1 MSHSA
6 DQIGPVASPD
16 SSAFTAAIGA
26 QAVAANPERSAWVEA
41 NAGSG
46 KTKVLIDRVARLLLT
61 RPDGRK
67 GAPPDSILCVTYTKA
82 AANEMLAR
90 LFATLGD
97 WSIASDEAL
106 RKNLSRLEGRAAS
119 DYSAEDL
126 RDARTLFARALETPG
141 GLRIETIHAFCARI
155 LRRFPL
161 EAGIAP
167 GFKEIEDREADE
179 LWQAVLN
186 SEIERAAAEHEEA
199 VITLSRATGGR
210 GIKAALETLR
220 FQREPL
226 LAFNR
231 RLQGSTAPM
240 SALIHEALNAPEGS
254 SEALIEDAMGAAF
267 PREKIST
274 LAEELAQ
281 HSKAKE
287 TDHKLVET
295 LRFACSDAPIVE
307 RFTRYC
313 EHFRSEKGWR
323 TKAIFTKEPGKSLP
337 NLADLYQL
345 TGDEGSEITRIKA
358 AHTTLKSIEAAERSE
373 ALLTLGLPIV
383 AAYQSEKR
391 KRAALDFDDLIE
403 QTRRL
408 LTVSNAAQW
417 VLYKLDGGL
426 THILLDEAQD
436 TSPRQWDL
444 INALV
449 EEFQAG
455 QGRERSAEPRTQFV
469 VGDPKQ
475 SIYSFQGADQEQF
488 ERERRGFIQ
497 REEALHSAALLPEM
511 VMSFRSSPE
520 VLTFV
525 DKVRELAPLPDATTD
540 AAPPFDANLS
550 HHEPRRANQPGRV
563 ELWPLITRENGDTEP
578 DDPWLPV
585 DHVPENAPTRR
596 LAEAIAK
603 TVRQA
608 IGQGETVWRE
618 DRATREWSRSPL
630 APQDIL
636 ILVRQ
641 RGPLFNAIIENL
653 KKLNLPVAGA
663 DRLKLLDVLGV
674 QDCLN
679 LLRFALQPGDD
690 LTLAEILR
698 GPFCGLIDDDHHLF
712 PLAHDRGDMSL
723 WERLST
729 STDPVFAQARA
740 FCQGLL
746 DHAGSGAHAFLAR
759 SLYEAID
766 EEGATGFDRLVQ
778 HLGEPVRDPV
788 RALLAKALRHD
799 MAAPAS
805 LQRFLEEI
813 EADESDLKRDLGEPE
828 REIRVMTVHGAK
840 GLQAPFVILPDT
852 TAATKTN
859 DSPIFLSAD
868 GVPLHSGSKGSDNAV
883 LAELRALRD
892 AAAERESRRLLYVAL
907 TRAQDRLII
916 CGAESGQ
923 NKKTGYA
930 KSSWYRWCQMA
941 MCDLTA
947 NTPPED
953 GERLDNVLAIGND
966 PICLPR
972 KMASNTQGTD
982 APSWITQHA
991 PAGAPLMA
999 PLSPSR
1005 LDASPAIT
1013 ISPFGEKRRERLRR
1027 GRLIHDLL
1035 QRLPLLPIAERQA
1048 AAERFL
1054 AAEDT
1059 LSQQQASE
1067 IISVSLNTLNDPQF
1081 ADIFSPAGRSEVPVV
1096 GKLGE
1101 DQIINGR
1108 VDRLLVSDTKVLII
1122 DYKTDQPAPTQ
1133 ASDVS
1138 SAYLKQM
1145 AAYQAILSKIYPEKA
1160 VECALLYTDGPHLV
1174 GLPDALLSE
1183 SLKGL
1188 NIGV

>member
-1 MSHSA
+1 MSHSI

-16 SSAFTAAIGA
+16 SPAFTAAIGA
-26 QAVAANPERSAWVEA
+26 QAIAANPERSAWVEA

-82 AANEMLAR
+82 AANEMLSR

-106 RKNLSRLEGRAAS
+106 RKNLSRLEGRRPS

-226 LAFNR
+226 LAFSR
-231 RLQGSTAPM
+231 RLQSSAAPM
-240 SALIHEALNAPEGS
+240 SALIREALNAPDGS
-254 SEALIEDAMGAAF
+254 SEDLIEAAMGVAF
-267 PREKIST
+267 PRAEIAPLTDVISG
-274 LAEELAQ
+274 
-281 HSKAKE
+281 HPKATGK
-287 TDHKLVET
+287 DHKLTEAI
-295 LRFACSDAPIVE
+295 RFACSDAPALE
-307 RFTRYC
+307 RWAVWLRAFTTASGDWAKSNPYGVC
-313 EHFRSEKGWR
+313 HKDDALIPDLFQVKG
-323 TKAIFTKEPGKSLP
+323 A
-337 NLADLYQL
+337 
-345 TGDEGSEITRIKA
+345 EGREITRVKA
-358 AHTTLKSIEAAERSE
+358 AHTALKSIEAAERSE

-383 AAYQSEKR
+383 AAYQREKR

-444 INALV
+444 INALLV
-449 EEFQAG
+449 EFQAG

-511 VMSFRSSPE
+511 VMSFRSSQE

-540 AAPPFDANLS
+540 VAPPFDANLS
-550 HHEPRRANQPGRV
+550 RHEPRRANQPGRV
-563 ELWPLITRENGDTEP
+563 ELWPLITRENGDVEP

-585 DHVPENAPTRR
+585 DHIPENAPTRR

-603 TVRQA
+603 TVKQA
-608 IGQGETVWRE
+608 IDQGETVWRE
-618 DRATREWSRSPL
+618 DRASREWSRSPL
-630 APQDIL
+630 EPQDIL

-653 KKLNLPVAGA
+653 KKLDLPVAGA

-712 PLAHDRGDMSL
+712 PLAHNRGDMSL
-723 WERLST
+723 WERLSS

-740 FCQGLL
+740 FCQCLL

-759 SLYEAID
+759 TLYEAID
-766 EEGATGFDRLVQ
+766 TEGATGLDRLVQ
-778 HLGEPVRDPV
+778 RLGEPVRDPV

-947 NTPPED
+947 NAPPED
-953 GERLDNVLAIGND
+953 GERLDSVLAIGGD

-972 KMASNTQGTD
+972 KIASDRQGTA
-982 APSWITQHA
+982 APSWISQPA
-991 PAGAPLMA
+991 PTEAPLMA

-1035 QRLPLLPIAERQA
+1035 QRLPLLSMAERQG

-1059 LSQQQASE
+1059 LSQEQVSE
-1067 IISVSLNTLNDPQF
+1067 IISVSLKTLNDPQF
-1081 ADIFSPAGRSEVPVV
+1081 TDIFSQAGRSEVPVV

-1108 VDRLLVSDTKVLII
+1108 VDRLLVTDTKVLII

-1145 AAYQAILSKIYPEKA
+1145 AAYQAILSQIYPDKA

-1174 GLPDALLSE
+1174 GLPDVLLSE